1 MQYITTFLHKIQ
13 SNMQVFKGLKSGFGF
28 KGTRRWF

>member
-1 MQYITTFLHKIQ
+1 
-13 SNMQVFKGLKSGFGF
+13 MQVFKGLKSGFGF